1 MMKKT
6 VSILAVL
13 VMSIG
18 LFSCEADNNLE
29 ETQSLYENLEDTEAT
44 DGDEVKDDGRE

>member
-1 MMKKT
+1 MKKT

-29 ETQSLYENLEDTEAT
+29 ETQSLYENLDTDAT
-44 DGDEVKDDGRE
+44 DGNEVKDDGRQ

>member
-1 MMKKT
+1 MKKT

-29 ETQSLYENLEDTEAT
+29 ETQSLYENLDTDAT
-44 DGDEVKDDGRE
+44 DNDQVDDDGRE